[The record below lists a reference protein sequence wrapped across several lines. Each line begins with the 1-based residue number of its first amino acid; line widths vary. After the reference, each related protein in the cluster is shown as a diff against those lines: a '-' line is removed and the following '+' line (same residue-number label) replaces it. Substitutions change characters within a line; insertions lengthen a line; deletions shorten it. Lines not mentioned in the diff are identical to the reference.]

1 MDKLAA
7 VRFGAPIATM
17 FAIAI
22 WTIHALPSGP
32 QVAIHWGPDGH
43 PDAWVGQGAG
53 MLVMPLVACVL
64 WFLLTVYP
72 QGFWSSTKPIPPAD
86 LRRRMFSRV
95 LLIQLAVQVFLAIR
109 YLG

>member
-1 MDKLAA
+1 MNKLLTAREGLLIAA
-7 VRFGAPIATM
+7 M
-17 FAIAI
+17 FVIAI
-22 WTIHALPSGP
+22 WTIRALPAGA
-32 QVAIHWGPDGH
+32 QVAVHWGPDGR

-53 MLVMPLVACVL
+53 LLVLPLVACVL

-72 QGFWSSTKPIPPAD
+72 QGFWPPRKPVPPAD
-86 LRRRMFSRV
+86 VRHRMFSRV